1 MHALPTY
8 LGRIMYLLTEWAT
21 GGGGAGQENIWLEIM
36 TKGPRVASSM
46 RHDQEPNILPSGPS
60 LPLSQ

>member
-21 GGGGAGQENIWLEIM
+21 GGGGRTGEYLA
-36 TKGPRVASSM
+36 RD
-46 RHDQEPNILPSGPS
+46 HDLGT
-60 LPLSQ
+60 

>member
-21 GGGGAGQENIWLEIM
+21 GRGGGGGRTGEYLARDMDLG
-36 TKGPRVASSM
+36 T
-46 RHDQEPNILPSGPS
+46 
-60 LPLSQ
+60 

>member
-21 GGGGAGQENIWLEIM
+21 GGAGQENIWHEIM
-36 TKGPRVASSM
+36 T
-46 RHDQEPNILPSGPS
+46 
-60 LPLSQ
+60 

>member
-21 GGGGAGQENIWLEIM
+21 GGGAGQENIWLEIM
-36 TKGPRVASSM
+36 T
-46 RHDQEPNILPSGPS
+46 
-60 LPLSQ
+60 

>member
-21 GGGGAGQENIWLEIM
+21 GGGGGGG
-36 TKGPRVASSM
+36 GPDRRIFGSRS
-46 RHDQEPNILPSGPS
+46 
-60 LPLSQ
+60 

>member
-21 GGGGAGQENIWLEIM
+21 GGGRAGQENIWLEIM
-36 TKGPRVASSM
+36 T
-46 RHDQEPNILPSGPS
+46 
-60 LPLSQ
+60 

>member
-21 GGGGAGQENIWLEIM
+21 GGGRTGEYLA
-36 TKGPRVASSM
+36 RD
-46 RHDQEPNILPSGPS
+46 HDLGT
-60 LPLSQ
+60 

>member
-21 GGGGAGQENIWLEIM
+21 GGGREGRTGEYLA
-36 TKGPRVASSM
+36 RD
-46 RHDQEPNILPSGPS
+46 HDLGT
-60 LPLSQ
+60 

>member
-21 GGGGAGQENIWLEIM
+21 GRGGGRTGEYLA
-36 TKGPRVASSM
+36 RD
-46 RHDQEPNILPSGPS
+46 HDLGT
-60 LPLSQ
+60 

>member
-21 GGGGAGQENIWLEIM
+21 GGGGG
-36 TKGPRVASSM
+36 GGGGGV
-46 RHDQEPNILPSGPS
+46 
-60 LPLSQ
+60 

>member
-21 GGGGAGQENIWLEIM
+21 GGGGGRGGQEKIWLEIM
-36 TKGPRVASSM
+36 T
-46 RHDQEPNILPSGPS
+46 
-60 LPLSQ
+60 

>member
-21 GGGGAGQENIWLEIM
+21 GGGGGAGQENIWLEIM
-36 TKGPRVASSM
+36 T
-46 RHDQEPNILPSGPS
+46 
-60 LPLSQ
+60 

>member
-21 GGGGAGQENIWLEIM
+21 GGGGG
-36 TKGPRVASSM
+36 G
-46 RHDQEPNILPSGPS
+46 GGGG
-60 LPLSQ
+60 

>member
-21 GGGGAGQENIWLEIM
+21 GGGGG
-36 TKGPRVASSM
+36 GPDRRIFGSRS
-46 RHDQEPNILPSGPS
+46 
-60 LPLSQ
+60 

>member
-21 GGGGAGQENIWLEIM
+21 GGGGGGAGQENIWLEIM
-36 TKGPRVASSM
+36 T
-46 RHDQEPNILPSGPS
+46 
-60 LPLSQ
+60 